1 MSSLLPLR
9 GEVQLVTNHYMPKGW
24 VAFDTS
30 GLTQKEHA
38 AVRLAGLRAKAAGED
53 PRIASALAAA
63 ATGKV
68 HTIRCGPGVAEAL
81 VATLSEQRPV
91 PPAADGG

>member
-1 MSSLLPLR
+1 MTLLPLC
-9 GEVQLVTNHYMPKGW
+9 GEVRFVTNHYMPKGW

-68 HTIRCGPGVAEAL
+68 HIIRCGPGVADAIKAAI
-81 VATLSEQRPV
+81 VEQRPV